1 MAGENRKPAKAGKS
15 LISCSTVYCSTFSR
29 SAGRS
34 VWAFVAFLGLFCILL
49 VLVTKLYL
57 LRALADF
64 NGADERGRKII
75 ALHAMLLMSLLLVI
89 LALSLVLIFRIGR
102 YFFPRRYQA
111 RDKTKYTD
119 AWAEAGKRMRP
130 PEP

>member
-1 MAGENRKPAKAGKS
+1 M
-15 LISCSTVYCSTFSR
+15 
-29 SAGRS
+29 
-34 VWAFVAFLGLFCILL
+34 WAFVAFLGLFCILL

-102 YFFPRRYQA
+102 YFFPQRYKA